1 MPVQNTAILP
11 RSLSRS
17 SYNKKEAILS
27 IVQYYGTGRRKTSV
41 ARVYLRPGKGDLKL
55 IVNKRVRVFDE
66 YFPQKNHKLTIY
78 KPLTITNTVDN
89 FDVYI
94 TIAGGGTSAQADAIK
109 LGISRALLEYN
120 SELRPAL
127 KKAGL
132 LTRDAR
138 EKERKKYGLL
148 KARKAS
154 QYHKR

>member
-1 MPVQNTAILP
+1 M
-11 RSLSRS
+11 
-17 SYNKKEAILS
+17 S
-27 IVQYYGTGRRKTSV
+27 IVQYYGTGRRKTSI
-41 ARVYLRPGKGDLKL
+41 ARVYLRPGKGEFKL
-55 IVNKRVRVFDE
+55 VVNKRKRDFDE
-66 YFPQKNHKLTIY
+66 YFPLKIHKITIN
-78 KPLTITNTVDN
+78 KPLSITNTKEN
-89 FDVYI
+89 FDIFINVN
-94 TIAGGGTSAQADAIK
+94 GGGVSAQTDAIK
-109 LGISRALLEYN
+109 LGLSRALLEYN

>member
-1 MPVQNTAILP
+1 M
-11 RSLSRS
+11 
-17 SYNKKEAILS
+17 S

-41 ARVYLRPGKGDLKL
+41 ARVYLRPGKGEIKL
-55 IVNKRVRVFDE
+55 VVNQRKRNYDD
-66 YFPQKNHKLTIY
+66 YFPLKIHKITIN
-78 KPLTITNTVDN
+78 KPLAITNTMDN
-89 FDVYI
+89 FDIFVSVN
-94 TIAGGGTSAQADAIK
+94 GGGISAQTDAIR
-109 LGISRALLEYN
+109 LGLARALLEYN
-120 SELRPAL
+120 SELRPSL

>member
-1 MPVQNTAILP
+1 M
-11 RSLSRS
+11 
-17 SYNKKEAILS
+17 S
-27 IVQYYGTGRRKTSV
+27 IVQYYGTGRRKTSI
-41 ARVYLRPGKGDLKL
+41 ARIYLRPGKGEVKL
-55 IVNKRVRVFDE
+55 VVNKRKRVFDE
-66 YFPQKNHKLTIY
+66 YFPLKIHKITIN
-78 KPLTITNTVDN
+78 KPLSLTNTLEN
-89 FDVYI
+89 FDVFI
-94 TIAGGGTSAQADAIK
+94 NVRGGGISAQTDAIK
-109 LGISRALLEYN
+109 MGLSRALLEYN

>member
-1 MPVQNTAILP
+1 
-11 RSLSRS
+11 
-17 SYNKKEAILS
+17 
-27 IVQYYGTGRRKTSV
+27 V

-66 YFPQKNHKLTIY
+66 YFPLKIHKLTIY

-94 TIAGGGTSAQADAIK
+94 NIAGGGTSAQADAIK

>member
-1 MPVQNTAILP
+1 
-11 RSLSRS
+11 
-17 SYNKKEAILS
+17 LS

-41 ARVYLRPGKGDLKL
+41 AKVYLRPGKGNFKL
-55 IVNKRVRVFDE
+55 IVNKKERLFDS
-66 YFPQKNHKLTIY
+66 YFPLKIHKLTIS
-78 KPLTITNTVDN
+78 KPLTITNTVEN
-89 FDVYI
+89 FDIYI
-94 TIAGGGTSAQADAIK
+94 NINGGGVSAQADAIK
-109 LGISRALLEYN
+109 LGISRALLEFN
-120 SELRPAL
+120 AELRPSL

>member
-1 MPVQNTAILP
+1 M
-11 RSLSRS
+11 
-17 SYNKKEAILS
+17 S
-27 IVQYYGTGRRKTSV
+27 IVQYYGTGRRKTSI
-41 ARVYLRPGKGDLKL
+41 ARVYMRPGKGEVKL
-55 IVNKRVRVFDE
+55 VVNKRKRVFDE
-66 YFPQKNHKLTIY
+66 YFPLKIHKITIN
-78 KPLTITNTVDN
+78 KPLSITNTLEN
-89 FDVYI
+89 FDVFI
-94 TIAGGGTSAQADAIK
+94 NVRGGGISAQTDAIK
-109 LGISRALLEYN
+109 MGLSRALLEYN

>member
-1 MPVQNTAILP
+1 M
-11 RSLSRS
+11 
-17 SYNKKEAILS
+17 S

-41 ARVYLRPGKGDLKL
+41 ARVYLRPGKGNLKL
-55 IVNKRVRVFDE
+55 IVGKRVREFDI
-66 YFPQKNHKLTIY
+66 YFPLKNHKLTIY
-78 KPLTITNTVDN
+78 KPLNLTNTVDN
-89 FDVYI
+89 FDVFI
-94 TIAGGGTSAQADAIK
+94 TVQGGGVSAQANAIR